1 MAWITTTF
9 ENVEHNLNVLEPAI
23 IQQVLLEVPVNQ
35 TLVYMHC
42 TAYEEAWVVA
52 WMFPKKFL
60 QRVMTGRNCPTPH
73 LHPPPQN

>member
-1 MAWITTTF
+1 M
-9 ENVEHNLNVLEPAI
+9 
-23 IQQVLLEVPVNQ
+23 QQVLLEVPVNQ